1 MTYKGKMLSAAV
13 GERSGSPGVAQRFS
27 EDLQG
32 RGVSIL
38 LCVGTDYLRE
48 EPRVKPRNGL
58 GRGS

>member
-1 MTYKGKMLSAAV
+1 MLSAAV